1 MADATVSKTVGGN
14 SMWVRLPPSAPS
26 TSLLGEWLSLV
37 ERSVR
42 DAEVGGS
49 NPLAPTTE
57 QKRGVMTQVVT
68 PRFIYRAY
76 AVARKVLHD
85 RLFALLRAYPRGT
98 EKIQRCAFSKR
109 GL

>member
-26 TSLLGEWLSLV
+26 NSIVGAWLSLV

-57 QKRGVMTQVVT
+57 QMRGVMTCVIT
-68 PRFIYRAY
+68 PLVLYPDGILLQREVRQS
-76 AVARKVLHD
+76 VAG
-85 RLFALLRAYPRGT
+85 AGWLLGGRPG
-98 EKIQRCAFSKR
+98 
-109 GL
+109 